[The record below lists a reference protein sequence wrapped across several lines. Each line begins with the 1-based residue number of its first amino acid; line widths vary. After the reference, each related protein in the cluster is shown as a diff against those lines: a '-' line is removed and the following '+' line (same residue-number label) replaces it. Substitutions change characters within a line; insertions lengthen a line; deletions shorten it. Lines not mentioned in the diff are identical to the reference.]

1 MRVRLGHWRA
11 LFALLALAPVLVSAR
26 PDGLPVAVLDRQEMR
41 LGETVSLQV
50 TAEGQNPASPDFS
63 VLEADFELLGRS
75 TSSQLSLVA
84 GQSVARTTWTIE
96 LEPRRAGILRIPPLA
111 VGTAATAPLTL
122 TVTEAP
128 GGASGDAEDIVL
140 EMEITP
146 RQPYVH
152 QPVQLVLRLLYAVAL
167 TEGNLREPEVTGAAL
182 TRVGQDRSYAADRH
196 GRRYQVVE
204 RVFSLRPE
212 RSGELIVGAAEFRG
226 RALRPTARRS
236 LMDPGLRVSARA
248 AAERLTVRPRPAS
261 FHGDWLP
268 ARSLH
273 VEDEVLTGA
282 TGARVGE
289 PLTRVVRLY
298 AEGLGLDQMPDLEH
312 PALAGVQVYPDRP
325 IGHGRETGGWLS
337 AEREYRFALVP
348 ERAGELELPELRIP
362 WWDVIAD
369 QAREAVL
376 PARRVPVAAAP
387 GSPALALVPDASAE
401 AEGADTATDTGLWRA
416 ASLALGLL
424 WLLTVAVWWYSARR
438 VRLPPAAAGA
448 VAPDLARLRFAFQ
461 RAVATADAG
470 AALTALLAW
479 ARALDP
485 RVTGMAAL
493 RRRLRDAAQCQ
504 ALAAFE
510 RARYGR
516 AGDVPD
522 RVWRELREAF
532 ADGPDLRC
540 ADAPREDALGL
551 ASLWPERP

>member
-1 MRVRLGHWRA
+1 LWRWRVL
-11 LFALLALAPVLVSAR
+11 LALLALAPVLLAAR
-26 PDGLPVAVLDRQEMR
+26 PEGAPTAALDRQQVR
-41 LGETVSLQV
+41 LGETVTLQV
-50 TAEGQNPASPDFS
+50 TVEGQNPASPDFS

-75 TSSQLSLVA
+75 TSSQLSLA
-84 GQSVARTTWTIE
+84 GGQSVARTTWTIE

-111 VGTAATAPLTL
+111 VGAATTAPLTL
-122 TVTEAP
+122 TVSEAP
-128 GGASGDAEDIVL
+128 ASAEGDAADIVL

-146 RQPYVH
+146 REPYVH

-167 TEGNLREPEVTGAAL
+167 TEGNLREPEVAGAAL
-182 TRVGQDRSYAADRH
+182 TRVGQDRSYAAERH

-248 AAERLTVRPRPAS
+248 GSERLTVRPRPAS

-282 TGARVGE
+282 AGARVGE
-289 PLTRVVRLY
+289 PLTRLVRLY

-312 PALAGVQVYPDRP
+312 PALADVQVYPDRP
-325 IGHGRETGGWLS
+325 IGHGRESGGWPS

-348 ERAGELELPELRIP
+348 GRAGELELPELRIP
-362 WWDVIAD
+362 WWDVVAD
-369 QAREAVL
+369 QAREAVV

-387 GSPALALVPDASAE
+387 GPPALAPVPDASAE
-401 AEGADTATDTGLWRA
+401 AEGAATATDTGLWRA
-416 ASLALGLL
+416 ASLAFGLL
-424 WLLTVAVWWYSARR
+424 WLLTLAVWWYRARR
-438 VRLPPAAAGA
+438 ATVPTAAAGP
-448 VAPDLARLRFAFQ
+448 VAPDLRGFRLAFE
-461 RAVATADAG
+461 RAAAAADAG

-485 RVTGMAAL
+485 RVTGMATL
-493 RRRLRDAAQCQ
+493 RRRLRDDAQRH
-504 ALAAFE
+504 ALDALE

-516 AGDVPD
+516 SGDLPE
-522 RVWRELREAF
+522 RVWRELRGVF
-532 ADGPDLRC
+532 ADGPDLGR
-540 ADAPREDALGL
+540 AEAAREDAPGL